1 MELNATAALVMA
13 WASPLYDG
21 GRVRDFFDALNLS
34 KGEALLRRCDETC
47 PWYGE
52 VILNR
57 KHLISRLVGRELAGS
72 PEPCRIVIPAAG
84 MSTLALE
91 VLEQYPECVTDI
103 IELDVSGMAE
113 KHALY
118 EEVVPELAERIACVR
133 TDVAISSLACY
144 AGEEPAILVIEGVS
158 YYLRRDELGGMIAS
172 FCSGKGKNAVIV
184 EYLAPCQMVAAGR
197 RSIPRNVFRSIREA
211 CGLAPFSVYT
221 PGGMAS
227 VIRDAGGRVDAHY
240 SMAAMERARCGEN
253 HFFRSD
259 EDGWI
264 WCTEGRL

>member
-1 MELNATAALVMA
+1 MELDATAALVMA

-34 KGEALLRRCDETC
+34 KGTSLLRRCDEVC

-57 KHLISRLVGRELAGS
+57 KYQIAHLVGRELAVS

-84 MSTLALE
+84 MSPLALE
-91 VLEQYPECVTDI
+91 VLENYPDRVTDVVEI
-103 IELDVSGMAE
+103 DISGMAE

-118 EEVVPELAERIACVR
+118 EQVAPDLAGQITCVR
-133 TDVAISSLACY
+133 ADITAPSLGRY
-144 AGEEPAILVIEGVS
+144 AGKEPVILVIEGVS
-158 YYLRRDELGGMIAS
+158 YYLGRDELGGMISS
-172 FCSGKGKNAVIV
+172 FCSGTGRNAVIV
-184 EYLAPCQMVAAGR
+184 EYLAPCQMVAARR
-197 RSIPRNVFRSIREA
+197 RSIPRNIFRSIREA

-240 SMAAMERARCGEN
+240 STAAMERARCGEN

-259 EDGWI
+259 EEGWI
-264 WCTEGRL
+264 WCTKGRI